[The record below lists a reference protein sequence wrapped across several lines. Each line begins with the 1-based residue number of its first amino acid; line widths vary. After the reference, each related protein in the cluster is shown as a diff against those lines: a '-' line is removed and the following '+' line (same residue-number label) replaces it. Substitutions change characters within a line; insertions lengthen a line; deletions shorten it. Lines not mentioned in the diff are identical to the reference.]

1 MTIDGLTKRQVEL
14 LDIMWN
20 CIDTD
25 EEMLEWIE
33 TLDPEE
39 QTDVATLQQLLI
51 LEVLDQEA
59 EKDPNFAR
67 KGLQILVDKGLV

>member
-25 EEMLEWIE
+25 EEMLEWID

-39 QTDVATLQQLLI
+39 QAEVATLQQMLI
-51 LEVLDQEA
+51 LEVLDQEML
-59 EKDPNFAR
+59 KDPNFAR

>member
-25 EEMLEWIE
+25 EEMLEWID
-33 TLDPEE
+33 TLEPEE
-39 QTDVATLQQLLI
+39 QAEVATLQQMLI
-51 LEVLDQEA
+51 LEVLDQEML
-59 EKDPNFAR
+59 KDPNFAR